1 MALKHVVA
9 LAGGVG
15 GAKLADGLAQILP
28 PEALTVIVNIGDDFE
43 HYGLHISP
51 DLDTVMYTLAEVA
64 NAETGWGLAGESWQ
78 MLDMLERYGETP
90 WFRLGDRD
98 LATHVLRS
106 CMLKEGHT
114 LTGVTRHL
122 SKALGIQ
129 ATMLPA
135 TNERVS
141 TMLDTVEGET
151 LAFQDYFVRQR
162 WQPVIRRIWYNGGT
176 SAKPSPEVIAALDQA
191 EAIVICPSN
200 PVLSIEPILILDD
213 LRQRLKNHPAVRV
226 AVSPLI
232 QGQAVK
238 GPAQKIMT
246 ELGLEASTAGLQKF
260 YDGLIDGMVVD
271 HGDAL
276 ESGRFLETDIMMKT
290 RADRARLAQEVLE
303 WIGRLTK

>member
-28 PEALTVIVNIGDDFE
+28 PESLTVIVNIGDDFE
-43 HYGLHISP
+43 HYGLHIAP
-51 DLDTVMYTLAEVA
+51 DLDTVMYTLADIA

-78 MLDMLERYGETP
+78 MLSMMERYGETP

-98 LATHVLRS
+98 LATHLLRS

-114 LTGVTRHL
+114 LTSVTKHL

-151 LAFQDYFVRQR
+151 LAFQDYFVRQH

-176 SAKPSPEVIAALDQA
+176 SAE
-191 EAIVICPSN
+191 
-200 PVLSIEPILILDD
+200 
-213 LRQRLKNHPAVRV
+213 
-226 AVSPLI
+226 
-232 QGQAVK
+232 
-238 GPAQKIMT
+238 
-246 ELGLEASTAGLQKF
+246 
-260 YDGLIDGMVVD
+260 
-271 HGDAL
+271 
-276 ESGRFLETDIMMKT
+276 
-290 RADRARLAQEVLE
+290 
-303 WIGRLTK
+303 